1 MNIHEYQAKDLFA
14 RFQIP
19 VPQKTLCTTV
29 EEVQQAVGRLAG
41 SAVIKAQVLTGGRGK
56 AGGIQ
61 IVRTADEAKDAAA
74 RILGMTIKG
83 LPVDRVLVAEA
94 IEIERECYMGLTTD
108 RNSRSLALMLSGEGG
123 VEIEEVARTAPDKI
137 VKCPVDPSVGLFDF
151 QARNLALALFN
162 DIALVRKAV
171 AIVQKLYRCYVAIDA
186 SLAEINPLVITPERE
201 LIALDAK
208 INLDDNALYRH
219 PDLAALREP
228 TAAEQKELDARQKGL
243 SYIKLDGDIGCMV
256 NGAGLAMAT
265 MDVIKLYGGQPANF
279 LDIGGSSNPQKV
291 VDAMNIL
298 LSDTNVKVVLINIFG
313 GITRCDDVAHGLL
326 TAMEQLQI
334 ERPIVVRLTGTNE
347 AAGHA
352 LLQDSELT
360 VVTSMRE
367 AARQAIA
374 AIQK

>member
-19 VPQKTLCTTV
+19 VPQETLCTTV
-29 EEVQQAVGRLAG
+29 EEVQQAVDRLAG

-61 IVRTADEAKDAAA
+61 IVRTADEATDAAA

-94 IEIERECYMGLTTD
+94 VEIERECYVGLTTD
-108 RNSRSLALMLSGEGG
+108 RNARSLALMLSGEGG

-137 VKCPVDPSVGLFDF
+137 VKCPVDPGAGLFDF
-151 QARNLALALFN
+151 LARNLALALF
-162 DIALVRKAV
+162 DDMALVRKTV
-171 AIVQKLYRCYVAIDA
+171 AIMQKLYRCYVAIDA
-186 SLAEINPLVITPERE
+186 SLAEINPLVVTPEHE
-201 LIALDAK
+201 LMALDAK

-298 LSDTNVKVVLINIFG
+298 LSDANVKVVLINIFG
-313 GITRCDDVAHGLL
+313 GITRCDDVARGLL